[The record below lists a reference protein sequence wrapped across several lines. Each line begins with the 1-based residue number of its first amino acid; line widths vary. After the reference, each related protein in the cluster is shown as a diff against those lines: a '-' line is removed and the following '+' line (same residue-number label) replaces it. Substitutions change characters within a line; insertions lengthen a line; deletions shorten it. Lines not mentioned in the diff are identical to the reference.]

1 MNNDALVAIGR
12 SSCEVRKVL
21 LQATEA
27 EAKSKPGSGSGNGAV
42 QRRWHKKW
50 ISWISLC
57 SVALQ
62 KIAERDKLVD
72 ELATL
77 KRNLVAESAKSLGTT

>member
-1 MNNDALVAIGR
+1 MNTDALVAIGR
-12 SSCEVRKVL
+12 SSCEVAKVL

-50 ISWISLC
+50 ISLC

-72 ELATL
+72 ELL
-77 KRNLVAESAKSLGTT
+77 L

>member
-1 MNNDALVAIGR
+1 MNTDALVAIGR
-12 SSCEVRKVL
+12 ASCEVRMVL

-50 ISWISLC
+50 ISLC
-57 SVALQ
+57 SVALL

-72 ELATL
+72 ELL
-77 KRNLVAESAKSLGTT
+77 L